1 MVIIININ
9 RIRFG
14 ETPLVCQ
21 TLLVCQTP
29 LVGPWRYNISMVCQT
44 PLYETSLEN
53 VSESL
58 RNLFLTETLNIIPV
72 TLTSQQ
78 RSQTP
83 SRKNY
88 ITVSSWCRLPVME
101 HINPSNP
108 CSQINLVRVIIVT
121 VKKM

>member
-29 LVGPWRYNISMVCQT
+29 LVGPWRYISMVCQT

-53 VSESL
+53 ASESL

-78 RSQTP
+78 RSLAA

-88 ITVSSWCRLPVME
+88 ITVSSWCLLPVME

-108 CSQINLVRVIIVT
+108 FSQINSVRVIIVT